1 KSVAESILQERSE
14 KSLNWNDFAV
24 LYRTNAQSRS
34 MEEALRKLN
43 IPYKIYGG
51 MSFYQRKEIKDLI
64 AYFRLTFNNNDEE
77 AFKRIINYPARGIGK
92 TTIDKIIVAADQHS
106 KTLFEIA
113 ANSFQYLDN
122 RSATAVNNF
131 STAINSFAAVARNS
145 NAYDAALHIAQHSGL
160 LKDLYEDK
168 SVEGLARYENIQELL
183 NGIKEFSEREDIGR
197 ASCRERV

>member
-34 MEEALRKLN
+34 MEEALRKSN

-92 TTIDKIIVAADQHS
+92 TTIDKIILAADQNG

-113 ANSFQYLDN
+113 SDAFRFLDS
-122 RSATAVNNF
+122 RAATAVSNF
-131 STAINSFAAVARNS
+131 ATTIQSFAATAKN
-145 NAYDAALHIAQHSGL
+145 NIAYDAALHIAQHSGL

-183 NGIKEFSEREDIGR
+183 NGIKEFSEREDIEDR
-197 ASCRERV
+197 SLNVF